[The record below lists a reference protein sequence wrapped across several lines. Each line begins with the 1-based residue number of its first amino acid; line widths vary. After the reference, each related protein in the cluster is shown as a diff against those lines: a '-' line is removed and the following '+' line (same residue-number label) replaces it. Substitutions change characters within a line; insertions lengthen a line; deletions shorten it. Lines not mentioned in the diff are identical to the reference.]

1 MGPESRHGRSCGSS
15 INMKLAARA
24 ILKIDCLRHECCA
37 NLIALQTPSQSFQLL
52 TVPICRPP
60 WEKCI
65 IHQRYHCKAE
75 RCLGRW
81 LRPRTCTQIVD
92 ITFTLTSLTPAL
104 SNPSLRIFISC
115 AVHVES
121 VAQEARQ
128 GAWMPLIT
136 DISKHH
142 RHTKSQAHRKN
153 LVEMGVNL
161 GICQCILTA
170 GFIDWM
176 PDRNPYIGSTCPH

>member
-65 IHQRYHCKAE
+65 THQRYHRKAE
-75 RCLGRW
+75 RCLGGW
-81 LRPRTCTQIVD
+81 LEPRTHISD
-92 ITFTLTSLTPAL
+92 ITFTLTSSTVIYTSTIGFRPTTIDL
-104 SNPSLRIFISC
+104 
-115 AVHVES
+115 AVHVEC
-121 VAQEARQ
+121 VASRSAAR
-128 GAWMPLIT
+128 GFDAFLT
-136 DISKHH
+136 DISKKH
-142 RHTKSQAHRKN
+142 RHRAYPSRPETPA
-153 LVEMGVNL
+153 
-161 GICQCILTA
+161 
-170 GFIDWM
+170 
-176 PDRNPYIGSTCPH
+176 